1 MYRYMNSP
9 AVKESLKMAEQLA
22 NDPQA
27 LEAFQSQLQATL
39 GGGAEG
45 GQDAARMGLETLAA
59 SIQDPAGLMQAMD
72 MLKDPAVAKEVE
84 ALVSSVSPS
93 LICLCVCVW
102 G

>member
-1 MYRYMNSP
+1 MNSP

-27 LEAFQSQLQATL
+27 LKAFQNQLQAAL

-45 GQDAARMGLETLAA
+45 GQDAAKMGLETLAA

-72 MLKDPAVAKEVE
+72 MLKDPAVVKEVE
-84 ALVSSVSPS
+84 ALVRTPSFHPS
-93 LICLCVCVW
+93 LL
-102 G
+102 